1 MLENLLEILKN
12 EKGSV
17 LIVTHDVD
25 EALSIAD
32 RIVIFSRRPGRI
44 PEEITLPETQN
55 LRDVLR
61 KENLK
66 LKHRIMGRLSME

>member
-44 PEEITLPETQN
+44 LEEITLPETQN

>member
-1 MLENLLEILKN
+1 MKQRCGIARALYYGSELLLMDEPFKSLDPGLRCEMLEN
-12 EKGSV
+12 
-17 LIVTHDVD
+17 
-25 EALSIAD
+25 
-32 RIVIFSRRPGRI
+32 RRI